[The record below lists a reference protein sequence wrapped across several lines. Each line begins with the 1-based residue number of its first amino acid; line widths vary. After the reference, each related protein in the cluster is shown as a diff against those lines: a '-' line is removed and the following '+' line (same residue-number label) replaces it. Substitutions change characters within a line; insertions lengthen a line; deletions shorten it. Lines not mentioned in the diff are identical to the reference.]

1 VVVIALLVLFGAL
14 AQMRVK
20 SPDERQGVPSDTS
33 VEAGQ
38 PAPEVPRIEPIDVRI
53 APQLASLAEGN
64 SSVLLQRVAAFR
76 TQFAAEL
83 GILLPMVRFSVDNK
97 LAQHAYEISIYGVIH
112 GRGEVMPDRTLAIH
126 ASGDTKLVSGIE
138 TREPT
143 YGLPAVWIEDGER
156 ERARV
161 ARYTLVDAPTV
172 FITHLSETLRQQCA
186 SLVTRA
192 EADKLLNR
200 VRESQPGLVEEVV
213 PALLSVV
220 DVQKVLQN
228 LLREKVGLRHVDA
241 ILETLADV
249 GRSTKDAGALTE
261 AVRQRL
267 GAAICQQ
274 LMGDT
279 QILQV
284 LTLDPALEHK
294 LRASADQVSLAIDP
308 KLVEHVLGRIVG
320 QAEQMMRSN
329 LLPVLLCAP
338 DLRRHVR
345 SLTERAVPHMR
356 VLAVTEVPS
365 TIPLKAFGSVS
376 LPPLQS

>member
-1 VVVIALLVLFGAL
+1 
-14 AQMRVK
+14 
-20 SPDERQGVPSDTS
+20 
-33 VEAGQ
+33 
-38 PAPEVPRIEPIDVRI
+38 
-53 APQLASLAEGN
+53 
-64 SSVLLQRVAAFR
+64 
-76 TQFAAEL
+76 
-83 GILLPMVRFSVDNK
+83 
-97 LAQHAYEISIYGVIH
+97 
-112 GRGEVMPDRTLAIH
+112 MPDRTLAIH
-126 ASGDTKLVSGIE
+126 PAGDTKLVQGIE

-143 YGLPAVWIEDGER
+143 YGLPAVWIEESER
-156 ERARV
+156 ERARG

-186 SLVTRA
+186 SLITRA

-213 PALLSVV
+213 PSLLSVV
-220 DVQKVLQN
+220 DIQKVLQN
-228 LLREKVGLRHVDA
+228 LLREKVGLRNVDA

-249 GRSTKDAGALTE
+249 ARGTKDAALLTE

-274 LMGDT
+274 LMGDAQT
-279 QILQV
+279 LQV
-284 LTLDPALEHK
+284 LTLDPALESK
-294 LRASADQVSLAIDP
+294 LRASTDQSSISIDP
-308 KLVEHVLGRIVG
+308 KFVEQMLGRIVG

-356 VLAVTEVPS
+356 VLSVTEVPS
-365 TIPLKAFGSVS
+365 SIALKAFGSVS
-376 LPPLQS
+376 VPSLLT